1 MLLNLL
7 FVAIGVGLVSYG
19 ASYLVEGASSFAKKL
34 GITDMVIGLTVV
46 AFGTSTPELVVSLI
60 SSIKGNGD
68 VAIGNVIGSNIFNIL
83 LILGISAL
91 IYPISIQRNTV
102 WKEIPLSLLAA
113 IIALVMANDIF
124 LDGNSINSIARI
136 DGIILLAFFVIY
148 IYYTFGI
155 AKVEGGQEEPG
166 SGSKNYSI
174 PVALLFI
181 LGGIAALTFG
191 GRLIVN
197 NAVDLAKVM
206 GVSDSIIGLTLVA
219 AGTSIP
225 ELATSIAAAIKKNS
239 DIAIG
244 NVVGSN
250 IFNIFFILG
259 ISSTVTPLRST
270 GITNIDYL
278 VCIAASVVLFITCF
292 LFKPKTLFRVEGAI
306 LILGY
311 VLYTGYLI
319 SRAT

>member
-1 MLLNLL
+1 MILSLV
-7 FVAIGVGLVSYG
+7 FVAIGVLLVSYG
-19 ASYLVEGASSFAKKL
+19 ASYLVEGASSLAKRF

-46 AFGTSTPELVVSLI
+46 SFGTSAPELVVSAI
-60 SSIKGNGD
+60 SALQGNGD
-68 VAIGNVIGSNIFNIL
+68 VAIGNVVGSNIVNIL
-83 LILGISAL
+83 LILGISSL
-91 IYPISIQRNTV
+91 IYPITVQRNTI

-113 IIALVMANDIF
+113 LVLMVMANDIII
-124 LDGNSINSIARI
+124 DGSITNVITRI
-136 DGIILLAFFVIY
+136 DGLVLLAFFLIY
-148 IYYTFGI
+148 VYYTFGI
-155 AKVEGGQEEPG
+155 AKVDNTEEEMVQIKKY
-166 SGSKNYSI
+166 SGFLSLI
-174 PVALLFI
+174 FV

-191 GRLIVN
+191 GRLIVV
-197 NAVDLAKVM
+197 NAIKIASSL
-206 GVSDSIIGLTLVA
+206 GVNESIIGLTLVA
-219 AGTSIP
+219 IGTSIP
-225 ELATSIAAAIKKNS
+225 ELATSVAAAIKKNS

-259 ISSTVTPLRST
+259 ISSTITPLRST